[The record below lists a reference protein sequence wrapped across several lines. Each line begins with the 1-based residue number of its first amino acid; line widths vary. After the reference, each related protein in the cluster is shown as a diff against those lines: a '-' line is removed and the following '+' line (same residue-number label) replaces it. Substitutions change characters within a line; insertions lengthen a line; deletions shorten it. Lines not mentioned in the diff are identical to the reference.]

1 MMLAVLYQLR
11 RNLFDQRDA
20 LVLYPA
26 RQRELE
32 LDEKLK
38 DVATMID
45 REIERLA

>member
-1 MMLAVLYQLR
+1 MLAALYQLR

-20 LVLYPA
+20 LVLHPA

-32 LDEKLK
+32 INETLK

-45 REIERLA
+45 REIERQ